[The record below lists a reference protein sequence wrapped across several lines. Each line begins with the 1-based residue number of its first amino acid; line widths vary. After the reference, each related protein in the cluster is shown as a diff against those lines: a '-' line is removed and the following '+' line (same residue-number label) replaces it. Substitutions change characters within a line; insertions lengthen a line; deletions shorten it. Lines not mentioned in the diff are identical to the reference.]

1 MSLPQNDTSS
11 LSSRE
16 SNVQS
21 SQQQTN
27 WCALLTGAG
36 RSAIAVIALGG
47 PSAQQ
52 CLAARFQPVSDRPWQ
67 IGQIRYGRWWGIT
80 DNGDSG
86 NESPRTAAESVVVLP
101 TAPDQF
107 EIHCH
112 GGKAAITRILD
123 DLEASG
129 VQVVRAS
136 SIPEKLAIGNLG
148 AGDSN
153 AGDSNAGDSN
163 VGDSGTR
170 LMQVEAREVL
180 VRCTTARTAAI
191 ALDQVRGGL
200 WKWREKAIAE
210 LEKSEQGFQAT
221 AQSDSPAADAAL
233 RIAGEAAEI
242 AGRARFGLRLTR
254 PFDVVL
260 AGPPN
265 VGKSSLINA
274 IIGYERSITMN
285 SAGTTRDVLD
295 AETVV
300 DGWPL
305 RFRDTAG
312 LHRTDEVIE
321 QHGIERALA
330 AIGSADLIIQVS
342 EPGIHLDQKLLRRAK
357 AEMGPSIPLM
367 RVINK
372 ADLAKDQTVDV
383 PEAEFHC
390 ILRTIATTG
399 EGIESLM
406 QAIIDSLQL
415 KPPESGSPVP
425 INERQH
431 EWVKRIG
438 ALGEHPL
445 EILQQLRTP

>member
-47 PSAQQ
+47 PSAEQ

-67 IGQIRYGRWWGIT
+67 IGQIRYGKWCGVT
-80 DNGDSG
+80 DEGDTDDGVSG
-86 NESPRTAAESVVVLP
+86 NESLRAAAESVVVIP

-112 GGKAAITRILD
+112 GGKAAVTRILD
-123 DLEASG
+123 DLAASD
-129 VQVVRAS
+129 VRVIKAS

-148 AGDSN
+148 AGDS
-153 AGDSNAGDSN
+153 
-163 VGDSGTR
+163 GTR

-180 VRCTTARTAAI
+180 VQCTTTRTAAI

-200 WKWREKAIAE
+200 WKWRETALAE
-210 LEKSEQGFQAT
+210 LEKSAQGSQAT
-221 AQSDSPAADAAL
+221 AESNSTTADAAA
-233 RIAGEAAEI
+233 RIAGEASEI
-242 AGRARFGLRLTR
+242 AKRSRIGLRLIR

-274 IIGYERSITMN
+274 IIGYERSITMDL
-285 SAGTTRDVLD
+285 AGTTRDVLD
-295 AETVV
+295 AQTVV

-305 RFRDTAG
+305 RLRDTAG

-342 EPGIHLDQKLLRRAK
+342 EPGIHLDQQLLRRAR
-357 AEMGPSIPLM
+357 AEIDHSIPLM
-367 RVINK
+367 LVINK
-372 ADLAKDQTVDV
+372 SDLAIDQTVDV
-383 PEAEFHC
+383 PEAEFHR
-390 ILRTIATTG
+390 ILRTTATTG
-399 EGIESLM
+399 EGIASLM

-415 KPPESGSPVP
+415 QPPASGSPVP
-425 INERQH
+425 INERQR
-431 EWVKRIG
+431 EWIIRIG
-438 ALGEHPL
+438 ASGEHPL
-445 EILQQLRTP
+445 EMLQQLRMQ